1 MSLEGLSANRS
12 CAGFLSIFW
21 KSLTRRKGSRCV
33 HFIAALG
40 FRQHQRLQWLRLHR
54 ELEDLTVPDPIKRL
68 PPNAKGQVRY
78 RFVVDGGADPTTGKR
93 KQIKRTFDT
102 LKEAKAEYARITSKR
117 HEGTFVP
124 PNKITVDEW
133 LDQWL
138 AMKAEDLES
147 TTVYNYSVTLDRV
160 RVKLGPIRLQEL
172 TEDHVDGWMRWALQ
186 EGRVR
191 GGKAGTGLGVISVDM
206 SLGRLKDALNRAVT
220 RRLVTV
226 NVASEV
232 HIPLKA
238 RKAERKTKAVV
249 QPWNATEVGAFMTA
263 MKGDRLYAPLLLSLM
278 GLRPAEVCGLRWQDV
293 DLDAATLSIAN
304 TRTLMGNRTV
314 VEKDTKSMAGERVL
328 PLPALVREALKT
340 FRATQAAERLAAGEG
355 YSGSGYVLVDELGAA
370 LNGRQ
375 LRVRAYKI
383 MDQNGLRRVRL
394 YDARASCLTYLANNG
409 VPDHLLALW
418 AGHTNVKTTKKWY
431 VKPDVNDLLP
441 AAEAWG
447 GLAGDV

>member
-1 MSLEGLSANRS
+1 M
-12 CAGFLSIFW
+12 
-21 KSLTRRKGSRCV
+21 
-33 HFIAALG
+33 
-40 FRQHQRLQWLRLHR
+40 
-54 ELEDLTVPDPIKRL
+54 PDPIKKL
-68 PPNAKGQVRY
+68 PPNAKGQTRY
-78 RFVVDGGADPTTGKR
+78 RFVVDAGMDPATGKR
-93 KQIKRTFDT
+93 KQLRRTFDT

-117 HEGTFVP
+117 HEGTFVA

-138 AMKAEDLES
+138 TMKAEDLES
-147 TTVYNYSVTLDRV
+147 TTVYNYRVTLDRV
-160 RVKLGPIRLQEL
+160 RGRLGYIRLQEL
-172 TEDHVDGWMRWALQ
+172 TEDHVDEWMRWALQ
-186 EGRVR
+186 EGRAR
-191 GGKAGTGLGVISVDM
+191 GGKAGTGLGVTSVDM
-206 SLGRLKDALNRAVT
+206 SLARLKDALNRAVT

-249 QPWNATEVGAFMTA
+249 QPWNATEVGAFIGA

-278 GLRPAEVCGLRWQDV
+278 GLRPAEVCGLRWSDI
-293 DLDAATLSIAN
+293 DLEAATLSIAN

-328 PLPALVREALKT
+328 PLPALVREALKA
-340 FRATQAAERLAAGEG
+340 FRARQAKERLAAGEG
-355 YSGSGYVLVDELGAA
+355 YEGTGYVLVDELGAA

-383 MDQNGLRRVRL
+383 MDENGLRRVRL

-431 VKPDVNDLLP
+431 VKPDVADLLP

-447 GLAGDV
+447 GLAGGV